1 MISDVHIKETGTL
14 DLRTFQHALTQLNE
28 QAPKQ
33 DAFVV
38 VGDLADTGALKE
50 YDRFFLFIIKI
61 NSRRPCL
68 FYNWQP

>member
-50 YDRFFLFIIKI
+50 YDRFFYL
-61 NSRRPCL
+61 
-68 FYNWQP
+68 